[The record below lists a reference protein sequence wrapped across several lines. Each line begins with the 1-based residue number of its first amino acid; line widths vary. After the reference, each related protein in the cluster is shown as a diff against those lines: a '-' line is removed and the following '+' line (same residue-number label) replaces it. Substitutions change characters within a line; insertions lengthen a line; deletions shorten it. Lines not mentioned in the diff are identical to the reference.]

1 MNLGVELKTVSLVS
15 LLLYLTSLHA
25 ILAMLSGGGIYRSFW
40 FGCFTWAVF
49 LFPETQLLISVV
61 VFP

>member
-25 ILAMLSGGGIYRSFW
+25 IIAMLSGGGIYRSFW

-49 LFPETQLLISVV
+49 LFPETQL
-61 VFP
+61 